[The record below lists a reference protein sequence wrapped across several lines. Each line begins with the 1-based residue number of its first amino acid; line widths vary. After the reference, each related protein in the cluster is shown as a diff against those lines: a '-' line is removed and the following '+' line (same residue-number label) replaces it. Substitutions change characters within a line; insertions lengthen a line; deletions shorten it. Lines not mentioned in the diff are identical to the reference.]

1 MAIEPQK
8 MDAASHTIKS
18 YFKNNLAGISMLAG
32 MCVIFFIGFYLRWEA
47 LDVVRVNDFFTRD
60 VERAFNIA
68 EGNYFPLAGP
78 ELNNG
83 GRLPGPFMY
92 LLLAL
97 PLLIHPSYES
107 IFIFNFILNVATI
120 PLLYFFLKRHFG
132 IEFSVLATIFFS
144 LSLHHIQAVMFPM
157 NPSFIFPVVVLYI
170 GAFLK
175 YNETKES
182 KYLIWILL
190 TILLGVQLHFSIATY
205 AVAPILLVVLL
216 RKKISLRTIVAGL
229 IVAGICF
236 LPFLIH
242 KSRDYVPNQAG
253 VSIKQKL
260 DTSFIGLVK
269 IVSVQN
275 TISRLAH
282 SQPFE
287 DRKSSKFMLDLFQ
300 FCFSIAFYSLFF
312 IIVQKIRKQGV
323 NNCTKELI
331 IFSSFYFP
339 ALIYEIFNPWNL
351 HFWYQYIFILPEALV
366 IALFILSI
374 QKNVSGFLKSVLI
387 LLVVVSISYFQTLA
401 YQFTKK
407 EIGYLDK
414 ELFIHVNASGSYKNS
429 KVLLNGLM
437 GKLNLTPQEFFDRV
451 YFLNFYV
458 SGYRRLTF
466 AYDQNDSI
474 PRQSK
479 EKKPCYFI
487 MSDGDFSKLNSI
499 TKQSRAGRYDI
510 FIKDKSKKINRNYE
524 ISFHDLGFPRKMR
537 VIEYTPHQVQSCYSN
552 SFNPFVVTK
561 SIRDLLIQAKGLSKK
576 FDYARPFGVA
586 SKKIVENESFDSNNA
601 LESFYGEYVIHNGHT
616 NLPFKLKVNLKRVE
630 GRYSLRGE
638 VESYYFF
645 GSPSFN
651 IRSLGL
657 TISPIESSNDPDS
670 TNNRKQVASRSNIL
684 SSYSI
689 LSKDT
694 LATADYYNLMSNN
707 GLWNYNRDWFRE
719 VDLVPDL
726 KLEKD
731 KYNIDVTWRI
741 SWRDG
746 QFCCYTNLPQLN
758 SLNLKKPNK

>member
-8 MDAASHTIKS
+8 MDAASNTIKS
-18 YFKNNLAGISMLAG
+18 YFQNNLARISMLSG
-32 MCVIFFIGFYLRWEA
+32 LCVIAIIGFYLRWEV

-60 VERAFNIA
+60 VERAFNIV

-92 LLLAL
+92 MLLAL

-107 IFIFNFILNVATI
+107 IFIFNFILNVASI

-132 IEFSVLATIFFS
+132 IEFSILATIFFS

-157 NPSFIFPVVVLYI
+157 NPSFIFPVAVLYI

-175 YNETKES
+175 YNETKEP
-182 KYLIWILL
+182 KYILWILL
-190 TILLGVQLHFSIATY
+190 AILLGIQLHFSIATY
-205 AVAPILLVVLL
+205 AVAPFLLVFLL
-216 RKKISLRTIVAGL
+216 RKKIPLKTIVAGL

-242 KSRDYVPNQAG
+242 KSRDYVPNQVG

-287 DRKSSKFMLDLFQ
+287 ERRSSKLMLDLFQ
-300 FCFSIAFYSLFF
+300 LCFSIAFYSLFF
-312 IIVQKIRKQGV
+312 IIAQKLRKEGL
-323 NNCTKELI
+323 NNCTKEII

-351 HFWYQYIFILPEALV
+351 HFWYQNIFVLPEVLV
-366 IALFILSI
+366 ISLFILSV
-374 QKNVSGFLKSVLI
+374 QKFVGNLLKSVLI
-387 LLVVVSISYFQTLA
+387 LLVVVSISYFQVLS
-401 YQFTKK
+401 YSFTKE

-414 ELFIHVNASGSYKNS
+414 ELFIRVNASGSYKNS
-429 KVLLNGLM
+429 KILLNGLM
-437 GKLNLTPQEFFDRV
+437 GSLNLTPQEFFDRV
-451 YFLNFYV
+451 YFLDFYL
-458 SGYRRLTF
+458 SGYRRLEF
-466 AYDQNDSI
+466 AYNQNDIVPS
-474 PRQSK
+474 QSK
-479 EKKPCYFI
+479 EKRLCYFI
-487 MSDGDFSKLNSI
+487 MSDGDLRKLNSI
-499 TKQSRAGRYDI
+499 TQQSRTGRYDI
-510 FIKDKSKKINRNYE
+510 FIKDKTKKINRTYTV
-524 ISFHDLGFPRKMR
+524 SFHDLGFPRNFL

-561 SIRDLLIQAKGLSKK
+561 SIRDLLVQAKELSRK
-576 FDYARPFGVA
+576 FNYSRPFGVA
-586 SKKIVENESFDSNNA
+586 SKTIEENETFDSNNE

-616 NLPFKLKVNLKRVE
+616 NSPFRLKVFLKRVD

-657 TISPIESSNDPDS
+657 IISPIES
-670 TNNRKQVASRSNIL
+670 NNRANSTIKKEQVVSRSKIFP
-684 SSYSI
+684 YSI
-689 LSKDT
+689 LSRET
-694 LATADYYNLMSNN
+694 LATAEYYNLMSNN

-719 VDLVPDL
+719 VDLPPDL
-726 KLEKD
+726 KLGKG
-731 KYNIDVTWRI
+731 KYHIDVTWGI

-746 QFCCYTNLPQLN
+746 QFCCYTNMPQIN
-758 SLNLKKPNK
+758 MLNLKKPKK